1 MGCADAQERV
11 HPGWRAASLIIPAM
25 AFVCLVCMPGNGGAR
40 AQNDRQKPLIV
51 ASKFIHLAPGAE
63 VPLDITVW
71 PPEAV
76 QPGSTLMIR
85 GLPARVALGQG
96 KLVSPGVWGIPADI
110 SAPVKMTAPPGT
122 EGVSELTIMLVT
134 ASGSLVTDF
143 RATLVIETPGG
154 RAGYSGN
161 APPKKADNTVIAT
174 MSERLPAVEPKPN
187 PMAIPVPPPAAP
199 AAPPAASAA
208 LPAAPVVLTAAGRA
222 SALKLMEKG
231 DKSSRVRQHHGGA
244 VMLPER
250 GRAGLGAGGYRTG
263 RHLRPRRAG
272 ATECRG
278 RLAVRSSACQK
289 VVHAGAGTWRWR
301 CGESLATAWLE
312 VGCLPRHSTRGSA
325 APPVRWGAAFAG

>member
-1 MGCADAQERV
+1 
-11 HPGWRAASLIIPAM
+11 
-25 AFVCLVCMPGNGGAR
+25 MPGNGGAR

-85 GLPARVALGQG
+85 GLPGRVVLGQG

-187 PMAIPVPPPAAP
+187 PMVIPVPPPAAP
-199 AAPPAASAA
+199 AASATPPAA
-208 LPAAPVVLTAAGRA
+208 PAVLTAAGKA

-231 DKSSRVRQHHGGA
+231 DKSLASGNITVARLCYQNAVELGWAPAAIALGGTYDPA
-244 VMLPER
+244 ELEQLNVVGGLQSDPQLP
-250 GRAGLGAGGYRTG
+250 
-263 RHLRPRRAG
+263 
-272 ATECRG
+272 
-278 RLAVRSSACQK
+278 K
-289 VVHAGAGTWRWR
+289 VVYAGAGTWRWR
-301 CGESLATAWLE
+301 RGKSLQRLGSGGLPWLPPAE
-312 VGCLPRHSTRGSA
+312 VPRH
-325 APPVRWGAAFAG
+325 RWWARLCRDEGLYPIRR